1 LDHHQDEESKYLAPW
16 QLCHYKALPLYSVVL
31 AVLGHRLTGSDD
43 ESGDLGFG
51 PRASKHFI
59 LAAVIARNPS
69 EVGRCIKRVR
79 EQRLPKKYKQI
90 PELKYQ

>member
-1 LDHHQDEESKYLAPW
+1 MIYL
-16 QLCHYKALPLYSVVL
+16 
-31 AVLGHRLTGSDD
+31 D

-90 PELKYQ
+90 PELKIELNQEYRYRWIYSKEMTKVV